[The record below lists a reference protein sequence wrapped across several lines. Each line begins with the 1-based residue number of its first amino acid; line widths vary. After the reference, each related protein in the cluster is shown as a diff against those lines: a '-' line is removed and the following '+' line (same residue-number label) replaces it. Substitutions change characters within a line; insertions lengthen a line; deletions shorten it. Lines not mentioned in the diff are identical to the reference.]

1 MPPPAGEGRD
11 RSRGTNRSARDRR
24 PRTSFSDRSEPLLQT
39 YGSQQGAELFDR
51 GRQAPEVAVAPG
63 AHRRVAA
70 ESPGARF
77 VERAAVDVVRV
88 ERVDPPSL
96 LEQGRSPSLV
106 GAGTGPR

>member
-39 YGSQQGAELFDR
+39 YGLQQGAELFDR
-51 GRQAPEVAVAPG
+51 GRQAPEVGVAPG

-70 ESPGARF
+70 ESPGDRFGEGAGGHVVPAARSASPSPL
-77 VERAAVDVVRV
+77 ERAA
-88 ERVDPPSL
+88 S
-96 LEQGRSPSLV
+96 RSV
-106 GAGTGPR
+106 